1 MDASDRGAASPAS
14 SQTATGGRGPGMA
27 RRLGRIVLGCL
38 VLAGALLWVGG
49 HQAGGGMAGSGPVCG
64 EREGARTS
72 YWRFL
77 RWWASVAGLA
87 FQGGRSAVAAADDV
101 LVVIDID
108 QRKLTIY
115 RHGRPVKT
123 YPVAAGRPGEPSP
136 VGEWRVT
143 DIAHWPGGPF
153 GARWFGLSAPWG
165 SYGIHG
171 TNNPGSIGT
180 YASLGCIRMFNE
192 DVMTLDDLVKVGTP
206 VKITGTTEV
215 YYKLPVY
222 RRGAVGQDVVLLQLA
237 LRAAGFDPGVA
248 DGVYGGTTEKAVA
261 EAEWWFGLDP
271 DGAADAALQRLV
283 GFRP

>member
-1 MDASDRGAASPAS
+1 MPGAGRRWPRWLL
-14 SQTATGGRGPGMA
+14 GG
-27 RRLGRIVLGCL
+27 L

-49 HQAGGGMAGSGPVCG
+49 HQAGGGVAGGGPVCG

-72 YWRFL
+72 YWRFA

-87 FQGGRSAVAAADDV
+87 LQGGRPVAAAGDV
-101 LVVIDID
+101 LIVIDID
-108 QRKLTIY
+108 KRQLTVY
-115 RHGRPVKT
+115 RNGRPVKT
-123 YPVAAGRPGEPSP
+123 FPVAAGRPGEPSP

-192 DVMTLDDLVKVGTP
+192 DVMTLDDLVQVGTP

-215 YYKLPVY
+215 YYRLPVY
-222 RRGAVGQDVVLLQLA
+222 RRGDVGQDVVLLQLA

-248 DGVYGGTTEKAVA
+248 DGVYGGGTERAVA
-261 EAEWWFGLDP
+261 EAEAWFGLDP
-271 DGAADAALQRLV
+271 DGVADAALQRLV

>member
-1 MDASDRGAASPAS
+1 MRL
-14 SQTATGGRGPGMA
+14 A
-27 RRLGRIVLGCL
+27 RLMLACL
-38 VLAGALLWVGG
+38 VLAGAVLWVGG
-49 HQAGGGMAGSGPVCG
+49 YQAGGGAAGAGPVCG
-64 EREGARTS
+64 EREGARTP

-77 RWWASVAGLA
+77 RWWGAVAGLA
-87 FQGGRSAVAAADDV
+87 LQGGRSAVAAAEDV
-101 LVVIDID
+101 LIVIDID
-108 QRKLTIY
+108 QRELTVY
-115 RHGRPVKT
+115 RNGQPVRT
-123 YPVAAGRPGEPSP
+123 YPIAAGRPGEPSP

-192 DVMTLDDLVKVGTP
+192 DVLTLDDLVKVGTP

-222 RRGAVGQDVVLLQLA
+222 RRGAVGQDVALLQLS
-237 LRAAGFDPGVA
+237 LRAAGFNPGVA

-261 EAEWWFGLDP
+261 AAEWWFGLEP
-271 DGAADAALQRLV
+271 DGTADAALQWLV
-283 GFRP
+283 GYRP